1 MKLYGKK
8 LESRFRVARTMLDT
22 KSKKSFGK
30 GKMDLKNERFLSS
43 DGAWALQYRY
53 HRNGRY
59 GSDGAVFIVVVK
71 GVHGYTLW
79 SRHERGHGY

>member
-8 LESRFRVARTMLDT
+8 LESRLRTARTMLDS

-43 DGAWALQYRY
+43 DGTWSLQYRY
-53 HRNGRY
+53 HRNGQH
-59 GSDGAVFIVVVK
+59 GSDGAVFISVV
-71 GVHGYTLW
+71 
-79 SRHERGHGY
+79 R